1 MANLHSAQR
10 HLSVRRNGFSV
21 SPRLAKLNEEFTK
34 SGGKWER
41 ISMGT
46 LFDVSSSKMKFDANK
61 ISFGGKYRY
70 VVRTSQNNGIKGYI
84 DEDTAFLND
93 GQTISFGQDTAT
105 IFYQDLP
112 YFTGD
117 KIKIL
122 TLLNGYLN
130 NRSACYL
137 LGAMRKAF
145 ANFQWGVDSFN
156 EDILKEICVCVPM
169 SQGEVDF
176 NFMEEYIG
184 LLKSEYVTIINSFL
198 EKYSLEDYA
207 LTGAEEA
214 ALHRLLR
221 GEVSWRPYVMNEV
234 FAPLK
239 APYLRKGTR
248 RQDHVSRIRTKEF
261 CLPVVCAKRGNN
273 GIMKFGRREDFTA
286 HSNVLSIIY
295 NGAIA
300 AGLVYA
306 HEEEVGIFTDS
317 YLIKWMGEDIPFD
330 ANLFLKTAI
339 QKKIYPIYSR
349 EQKATWK
356 NRVEAEEIYLP
367 TDSDGEIDVE
377 FMQTIVRAEKKM
389 AARKVIAYI
398 NDIAKEMTANKVQA
412 IKPHCTTIP
421 LHPSLAYNPM
431 EFGPMMA
438 AEPFECYK
446 WEGFDQ
452 SICNFFGGDKTILIG
467 CYKGKKYEDWI
478 HTHNIYTI
486 RLGDTKGSMEA
497 NRELFDGTS
506 LLVLYELGKPNKL
519 STYKIVGNK
528 EMGKEELL
536 AMDYPNKKPR
546 KSYMTFSITPLE
558 MDLTFLV
565 EHHLIER
572 LIELN
577 SENAKGTP
585 VFIQP

>member
-1 MANLHSAQR
+1 
-10 HLSVRRNGFSV
+10 
-21 SPRLAKLNEEFTK
+21 
-34 SGGKWER
+34 
-41 ISMGT
+41 MGT
-46 LFDVSSSKMKFDANK
+46 LFDVSSPKMKFDANK
-61 ISFGGKYRY
+61 IAFGGKYRY
-70 VVRTSQNNGIKGYI
+70 VARTSQNNGIKGYI

-93 GQTISFGQDTAT
+93 GKTISFGQDTAT
-105 IFYQDLP
+105 IFYQELP

-122 TLLNGYLN
+122 TLLNGCLN
-130 NRSACYL
+130 NRSACFF

-145 ANFQWGVDSFN
+145 ENFQWGVDSFD
-156 EDILKEICVCVPM
+156 EEILKEICVFVPM
-169 SQGEVDF
+169 SHGEVDF
-176 NFMEEYIG
+176 NYMEEYIG
-184 LLKSEYVTIINSFL
+184 LLKSEYVAKINSFL
-198 EKYSLEDYA
+198 EKYSLKDNM
-207 LTGAEEA
+207 LTAAEEA

-221 GEVSWRPYVMNEV
+221 GEVSWKPFAMNEV
-234 FAPLK
+234 FVPLK

-261 CLPVVCAKRGNN
+261 CLPVVCAKRGDN
-273 GIMKFGRREDFTA
+273 GIMKFARREDYTA

-306 HEEEVGIFTDS
+306 HEEHVGIFTDS
-317 YLIKWMGEDIPFD
+317 YLIKWKGEDIPFD
-330 ANLFLKTAI
+330 VNLFLKTAI

-349 EQKATWK
+349 EQKATWQ
-356 NRVEAEEIYLP
+356 NRVENEDIYLP
-367 TDSDGEIDVE
+367 TDSDGKIDVG
-377 FMQTIVRAEKKM
+377 FMQAIVRAEKKM
-389 AARKVIAYI
+389 AVRKVIAYK
-398 NDIAKEMTANKVQA
+398 NCLVKEITTNKAQA
-412 IKPHCTTIP
+412 IKPHYTTIP
-421 LHPSLAYNPM
+421 LHSSLKYNPV
-431 EFGPMMA
+431 EFEPMMA
-438 AEPFECYK
+438 AEPFEYYK
-446 WEGFDQ
+446 WEGFDE
-452 SICNFFGGDKTILIG
+452 SICDFFGCDKTILIG
-467 CYKGKKYEDWI
+467 CYKGKKYKDWI

-497 NRELFDGTS
+497 NRKLFDSTS
-506 LLVLYELGKPNKL
+506 LLVLYEFGKPNKF
-519 STYKIVGNK
+519 SAYKIVGNK

-546 KSYMTFSITPLE
+546 KSYMTFSITPIE

>member
-1 MANLHSAQR
+1 
-10 HLSVRRNGFSV
+10 
-21 SPRLAKLNEEFTK
+21 
-34 SGGKWER
+34 
-41 ISMGT
+41 MGT
-46 LFDVSSSKMKFDANK
+46 LFDVSSPKMKFDANK

-70 VVRTSQNNGIKGYI
+70 VARTSLNNGIKGYI
-84 DEDTAFLND
+84 DEDRAFLND

-122 TLLNGYLN
+122 TLLNGSLN

-145 ANFQWGVDSFN
+145 TNFQWGVDSFN

-176 NFMEEYIG
+176 NYMEEYVG
-184 LLKSEYVTIINSFL
+184 LLKNECVAKINSFL
-198 EKYSLEDYA
+198 EKYSLEDYT
-207 LTGAEEA
+207 LTDKEEA
-214 ALHRLLR
+214 ALHRLLH
-221 GEVSWRPYVMNEV
+221 GDVSWKPYAMNEV
-234 FAPLK
+234 FVPLK

-248 RQDHVSRIRTKEF
+248 RQDHFSRIRTKEF

-273 GIMKFGRREDFTA
+273 GIMKFGRRDDYTA

-295 NGAIA
+295 NGVIA

-306 HEEEVGIFTDS
+306 HEEDVGIFTDS
-317 YLIKWMGEDIPFD
+317 YLIKWKGEDIPFD
-330 ANLFLKTAI
+330 ANLFLKTVI
-339 QKKIYPIYSR
+339 QKKIFPIYSR
-349 EQKATWK
+349 EQKATWN

-367 TDSDGEIDVE
+367 TDSDGKIDVE
-377 FMQTIVRAEKKM
+377 FMQAIVRAEKKM
-389 AARKVIAYI
+389 AARKVIAYR
-398 NDIAKEMTANKVQA
+398 NNLAKEITTNRAQV
-412 IKPHCTTIP
+412 IKPHTTIP
-421 LHPSLAYNPM
+421 LHSSLAYNPI
-431 EFGPMMA
+431 EFEPMIA

-452 SICNFFGGDKTILIG
+452 SICDFLGGDKTILIG
-467 CYKGKKYEDWI
+467 CYKGKKYKDWI

-497 NRELFDGTS
+497 NRELFDSTS
-506 LLVLYELGKPNKL
+506 LLILYELGKPNKL
-519 STYKIVGNK
+519 SAYKIVGNK

-546 KSYMTFSITPLE
+546 KSYMTFSITPHE

-585 VFIQP
+585 IFIQP